1 MILYILARAY
11 KETLDG
17 FITECAKENADL
29 SKINENACKFNLEKY
44 FTMPVIARDGAL
56 QAGIWAKIYDLYE
69 LDTTQAQI
77 TAKISTMASI
87 LEAQNRAELEKIEKE
102 RAKEEKERDKKRDE
116 KLTQIGLF
124 ATIAVTIFVGI
135 LPMIVNWLSGK

>member
-1 MILYILARAY
+1 
-11 KETLDG
+11 
-17 FITECAKENADL
+17 
-29 SKINENACKFNLEKY
+29 
-44 FTMPVIARDGAL
+44 
-56 QAGIWAKIYDLYE
+56 
-69 LDTTQAQI
+69 
-77 TAKISTMASI
+77 MASI

-116 KLTQIGLF
+116 KLTKIGLF